1 MNVAQ
6 RLFDILHEASKEKD
20 NARTRDVW
28 AKVFG
33 INDEYQNHK
42 LVAEVSMRL
51 SSLHQEAEALQTLM
65 LETNV
70 PREVFEP
77 PLRKVESAISATNIG
92 AQWQTFKSHITPEV
106 LLSLRYNAAILGAQ
120 ERPIDEAELESL
132 LTEVAELEQKL
143 AEADLPNGVHLLIEK
158 QLQAVRA
165 ALSDYKIKGASAIK
179 DAVHK
184 AAGELIEHKEEVSES
199 RDSEVI
205 GRLGQ
210 LWMRFTQLGDSLT
223 KLDRSLESGKKIWEL
238 IEPVFKSGG

>member
-6 RLFDILHEASKEKD
+6 RLFDLLHEAAREPEKT
-20 NARTRDVW
+20 RTRDVW

-33 INDEYQNHK
+33 IPDEYQEHK

-51 SSLHQEAEALQTLM
+51 SGLHQETEALHTLM
-65 LETNV
+65 LETEV

-77 PLRKVESAISATNIG
+77 PLRKVEAAISATNIG
-92 AQWQTFKSHITPEV
+92 APWQTFKRHITPEV
-106 LLSLRYNAAILGAQ
+106 LLSLRYNSAILGSK
-120 ERPIDEAELESL
+120 ERPIDETELENL
-132 LTEVAELEQKL
+132 LAEVADLEQKL
-143 AEADLPNGVHLLIEK
+143 TDADLPDGVRVLIEK
-158 QLQAVRA
+158 QLQAIRA
-165 ALSDYKIKGASAIK
+165 ALGDYKIKGASAIK

-184 AAGELIEHKEEVSES
+184 AAGELIEHKEEIAKS

-223 KLDRSLESGKKIWEL
+223 KVDRALESGKRIWEL